1 MPSSTK
7 RRHPLLHG
15 LALGHEGQEEV
26 TADPG
31 SLPATGGFEC
41 RGASR
46 GCLPLLKGSLQGK
59 TPDEGELSM
68 GLTAFLFSDAA
79 DRHQRTT
86 AERVSFKAT
95 ETFVTNFSI
104 SPLPVILLALIGWM
118 ASSHHAFSQTRFEM
132 TPPVEQLVRSG
143 QRDMYSCDYELAN
156 QKFDELVRRFPN
168 HPIGY
173 MYKAEVFWWV
183 ALRDKTNKSLENG
196 FNQYTQ
202 QAIAKGEELLRN
214 DPKDFHA
221 LLFLASTYGNK
232 VRFLISISKRYVG
245 ALSPGKKGNSYCMEG
260 LALRPDYVDLLIG
273 PGAFNYFAGALP
285 AVIKPFAWLLGA
297 RGDKEKGLKELQTV
311 AAKGEFGQIEAKTVL
326 LGVYYNEE
334 RFDDYRAL
342 TTGLIDLYPSNH
354 VFYMWLA
361 NYYISRSQLDDGIH
375 YFSDLLGRANKNS
388 GVRISRDYAYYE
400 KGRIELKKKVLDG
413 AEISFSRAIEDGG
426 KNANLLSLAH
436 LRKGF
441 VLDLRK
447 RRDEALREYR
457 TVLALPDV
465 EECHKFASRFLR
477 SPYQG
482 LP

>member
-1 MPSSTK
+1 
-7 RRHPLLHG
+7 
-15 LALGHEGQEEV
+15 
-26 TADPG
+26 
-31 SLPATGGFEC
+31 
-41 RGASR
+41 
-46 GCLPLLKGSLQGK
+46 
-59 TPDEGELSM
+59 M

-143 QRDMYSCDYELAN
+143 QRDMYNCDYELAN

-245 ALSPGKKGNSYCMEG
+245 ALSPGKKGT
-260 LALRPDYVDLLIG
+260 VT
-273 PGAFNYFAGALP
+273 
-285 AVIKPFAWLLGA
+285 AW
-297 RGDKEKGLKELQTV
+297 RV
-311 AAKGEFGQIEAKTVL
+311 
-326 LGVYYNEE
+326 
-334 RFDDYRAL
+334 
-342 TTGLIDLYPSNH
+342 
-354 VFYMWLA
+354 WL
-361 NYYISRSQLDDGIH
+361 S
-375 YFSDLLGRANKNS
+375 
-388 GVRISRDYAYYE
+388 
-400 KGRIELKKKVLDG
+400 GRIMSISSSAQGPSIILQEHYQLSSSRLPGCSGPEGTRKK
-413 AEISFSRAIEDGG
+413 A
-426 KNANLLSLAH
+426 
-436 LRKGF
+436 
-441 VLDLRK
+441 
-447 RRDEALREYR
+447 
-457 TVLALPDV
+457 
-465 EECHKFASRFLR
+465 
-477 SPYQG
+477 
-482 LP
+482 